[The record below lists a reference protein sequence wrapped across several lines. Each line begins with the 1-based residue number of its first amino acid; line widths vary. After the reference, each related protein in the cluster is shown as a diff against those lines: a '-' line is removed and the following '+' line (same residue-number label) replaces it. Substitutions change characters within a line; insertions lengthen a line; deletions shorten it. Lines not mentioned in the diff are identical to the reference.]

1 MADKP
6 SEWQVTLPIKDLI
19 SLLNF
24 SEDLQKMKDEN
35 KQLRR
40 EMEGL
45 QNMFSE
51 VCQQFGD
58 VKRELMRR

>member
-6 SEWQVTLPIKDLI
+6 SDWQVTLPIKDLI

-24 SEDLQKMKDEN
+24 SDDLQKMKDEN

-58 VKRELMRR
+58 VKRELKRR

>member
-35 KQLRR
+35 RQLRR

-58 VKRELMRR
+58 VKRELKRR

>member
-6 SEWQVTLPIKDLI
+6 SQWQVTLPIRDLVA
-19 SLLNF
+19 LLNF
-24 SEDLQKMKDEN
+24 SEDLQKMKEEN

-58 VKRELMRR
+58 VKRELKRR

>member
-1 MADKP
+1 MADNP
-6 SEWQVTLPIKDLI
+6 SDWQVTLPIKDLL

-24 SEDLQKMKDEN
+24 SEDLEKMKEEN

-40 EMEGL
+40 ELEGL
-45 QNMFSE
+45 RSMVSE

-58 VKRELMRR
+58 VKRELKRR

>member
-58 VKRELMRR
+58 VKRELRRR

>member
-58 VKRELMRR
+58 VKRELKRR